1 MMGANSGSTI
11 TALASPWSSMNA
23 TAAGSSRVLSALST
37 APAIGMPKWA
47 STIGGVLGS
56 ITATVSPWPMP
67 WRDKALASWRQR
79 SYSSPQVRR
88 SPPCTT
94 ASRRG

>member
-1 MMGANSGSTI
+1 MIPANSGST
-11 TALASPWSSMNA
+11 TTTLASPWSSMKA

-37 APAIGMPKWA
+37 APTMGTPKWA
-47 STIGGVLGS
+47 STMGGVLGS
-56 ITATVSPWPMP
+56 ITATVSPLPMP
-67 WRDKALASWRQR
+67 CRASALASWRQR

-88 SPPCTT
+88 SRPCTT